1 MLSRADNQADLPAKA
16 GIQVTHN
23 RPDRIETNEVIGQRY
38 LIMRQLREEPWG
50 GVWLAQDNL
59 LRSEVALKLLP
70 RDDPE
75 WASTRDMFENEAL
88 LGLKLRHP
96 LILGVFHVDKAEKF
110 LYLVE
115 EPFGGVSLMSHLGRQ
130 KRCNLAQALDLLERL
145 AQALAFA
152 HQQGEV
158 HQSLNPYNI
167 LLQEDD
173 LRLANFAFAPAF
185 DDQPLHLELKAYI
198 PPEVIHGD
206 RVTPA
211 GNVFSLGVLGFRLV
225 AGSLPYPLTFDEP
238 FPYRLEYPPVD
249 LEEIPV
255 PLQNVLLRCL
265 SEDPEERLPHA
276 GALVSQLRQAKELI
290 HGVSKEPYASS
301 RPARPRTSWGP
312 LAQVGPLLK
321 KVWEGLKPK
330 AQKAKETALTHWNT
344 LKMLPRQIW
353 WGLGLAV
360 LVIALIIGG
369 VKLGHRAASRPPTAK
384 VAAPVSLPPMGGGP
398 PLQETGEAVVPQ
410 EPTPP
415 NKQVTVQGPTPGL
428 ATPGESPRAKDERY
442 LLMVATYSDMKQAT
456 ALQQRLRAKK
466 IHAVTVKR
474 KSGNKTLYLVQVGPV
489 SGAKTAEDLANRI
502 KSQEK
507 ITPKVVKQAPRNGGA
522 NQARRPSR

>member
-1 MLSRADNQADLPAKA
+1 M
-16 GIQVTHN
+16 THN
-23 RPDRIETNEVIGQRY
+23 RPDRVETQEVIGQRY
-38 LIMRQLREEPWG
+38 LILRQLREEPWG

-59 LRSEVALKLLP
+59 LRTEVGLKLLS

-75 WASTRDMFENEAL
+75 WAAARDMFENEAV

-96 LILGVFHVDKAEKF
+96 QILGVFHVDKAERF

-115 EPFGGVSLMSHLGRQ
+115 EGFAGVSLMTQLGRQ
-130 KRCNLAQALDLLERL
+130 KRCSMPQALELLERL
-145 AQALAFA
+145 GQALAFA

-158 HQSLNPYNI
+158 HQSLSPYNV

-185 DDQPLHLELKAYI
+185 DDQPLHLELKAYV

-206 RVTPA
+206 RLTPA

-276 GALVSQLRQAKELI
+276 GAFVSQLRQAKELI

-301 RPARPRTSWGP
+301 RPERPRASWAP
-312 LAQVGPLLK
+312 LAQAGPLLK
-321 KVWEGLKPK
+321 KVWEKNKPR
-330 AQKAKETALTHWNT
+330 AQKAKEKVLTHWNT
-344 LKMLPRQIW
+344 LKLVPRRLW
-353 WGLGLAV
+353 WGVGLAV

-369 VKLGHRAASRPPTAK
+369 VKLGHRPAAQPQPAK
-384 VAAPVSLPPMGGGP
+384 VAAPVSLPPMAGGP
-398 PLQETGEAVVPQ
+398 PLQENGEAGHPG
-410 EPTPP
+410 EPIAPA
-415 NKQVTVQGPTPGL
+415 KQVTVQTPAPVV
-428 ATPGESPRAKDERY
+428 ATPGEAPRAKEERY
-442 LLMVATYSDMKQAT
+442 LLVVATYANLKQAE

-466 IHAVTVKR
+466 IPAVIVKR
-474 KSGNKTLYLVQVGPV
+474 KTGDKTMYLVQVGPV
-489 SGAKTAEDLANRI
+489 TGAKTAEDTASRI

-507 ITPKVVKQAPRNGGA
+507 ITPKVVKLAPRTGGA